1 MLKINN
7 IDINKL
13 TQAGYEATEDGY
25 RKKFPSRRFCFYLY
39 LQTNGIYGTITG
51 KMGSDEVLDLSLIHI
66 YTSRNPIRREIAS
79 IPPLPTSRIIAPE
92 LRRLPHKITCLLY
105 TS

>member
-25 RKKFPSRRFCFYLY
+25 RKKFPSRRCCFYLY

-51 KMGSDEVLDLSLIHI
+51 KMGSDEVLDYEPWLQKLEF
-66 YTSRNPIRREIAS
+66 RNPESAESVRQE
-79 IPPLPTSRIIAPE
+79 IIA
-92 LRRLPHKITCLLY
+92 LRVCGAITA
-105 TS
+105 TDEA